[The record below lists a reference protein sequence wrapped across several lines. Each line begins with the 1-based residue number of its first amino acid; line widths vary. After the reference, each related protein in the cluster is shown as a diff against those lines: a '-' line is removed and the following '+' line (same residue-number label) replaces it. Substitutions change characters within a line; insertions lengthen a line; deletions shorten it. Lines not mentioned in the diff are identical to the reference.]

1 MNCSRRRRERA
12 RHQLKKRR
20 GKEDEDQNIPVGNVM
35 EVDTAGSRRATYTRK
50 GMQKLIIVKVCF
62 TAHEML

>member
-1 MNCSRRRRERA
+1 MEAERKGPPPV
-12 RHQLKKRR
+12 KKRR

-35 EVDTAGSRRATYTRK
+35 EVDRAGSRRATYTRE
-50 GMQKLIIVKVCF
+50 GMHKLIIVKVCF